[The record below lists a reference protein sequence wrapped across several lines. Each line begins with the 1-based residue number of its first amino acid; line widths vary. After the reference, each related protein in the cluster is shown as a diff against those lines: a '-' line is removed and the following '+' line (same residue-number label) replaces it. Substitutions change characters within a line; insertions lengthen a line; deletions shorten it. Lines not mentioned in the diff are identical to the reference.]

1 MTRIAQ
7 LQSFLQLSVLRAVK
21 LRVPYQDVEVAMGC
35 RSNTITRSTGAKV
48 SLWACVLVMTVASTA
63 WGDPPP
69 WAPAHG
75 WRKKHDPNYAGY
87 EGARWPSD
95 YGILHG
101 SCNREAIGVVLGGA
115 VGGVVGSRVGQGDT
129 RAVATV
135 LGAVVGAVIGAQMG
149 KSMDEEDR
157 ACMGHSLELVESGRA
172 VHWVNPATGMTYSLI
187 PLTDYTMGDRPCRE
201 FTLNVGTQ
209 VKSDSSHQRACRNED
224 GTWALSAR

>member
-1 MTRIAQ
+1 M
-7 LQSFLQLSVLRAVK
+7 V
-21 LRVPYQDVEVAMGC
+21 C
-35 RSNTITRSTGAKV
+35 RSNTITRSTGAKI

-101 SCNREAIGVVLGGA
+101 SCNREAIGAVLGGA
-115 VGGVVGSRVGQGDT
+115 VGGVVGSRVGQGET

-135 LGAVVGAVIGAQMG
+135 LGAVIGAVIGAQIG
-149 KSMDEEDR
+149 KSMDEEI
-157 ACMGHSLELVESGRA
+157 ALAWAIVANSEISE
-172 VHWVNPATGMTYSLI
+172 
-187 PLTDYTMGDRPCRE
+187 
-201 FTLNVGTQ
+201 
-209 VKSDSSHQRACRNED
+209 SHQSLTIERTKTPVFPAMRTISPNKVIPYAFSSPTGSPMYRRN
-224 GTWALSAR
+224 LSPYIPIS